1 MAVGYA
7 LSLLLAILREYGK
20 GCYIGTL
27 AESSRIVL
35 VDQS

>member
-20 GCYIGTL
+20 GCYIGTVS
-27 AESSRIVL
+27 ESSSIFF